1 MFRFV
6 VVSFEILALIMIL
19 RSAFVQFWLS
29 DIQTTAS
36 QWMNDVSLVL
46 DNKQL
51 SSFRSGIVKH
61 SQNLNEAQIAYI
73 LKITS
78 SKSELKHFNQ
88 LYCQAG
94 DKNPFIYG
102 INLRYLCVEIDRQ
115 EIIKG
120 PNTISS

>member
-6 VVSFEILALIMIL
+6 VVTFEVLALIMVL

-29 DIQTTAS
+29 DLQMTAS

-51 SSFRSGIVKH
+51 ADFRSDITQH
-61 SQNLNEAQIAYI
+61 SQNLNEAQLEYI
-73 LKITS
+73 LKITRT
-78 SKSELKHFNQ
+78 KSELKRFNQ
-88 LYCQAG
+88 HYCLAG

-115 EIIKG
+115 EIIK
-120 PNTISS
+120 NID

>member
-6 VVSFEILALIMIL
+6 VVTFEVLALVMIL

-29 DIQTTAS
+29 DLQVTAS
-36 QWMNDVSLVL
+36 QWINDITLVI

-51 SSFRSGIVKH
+51 ANFRSGITQH
-61 SQNLNEAQIAYI
+61 SQNLNEAQLEYI

-78 SKSELKHFNQ
+78 SKSELKRFNY
-88 LYCQAG
+88 LYCQTG

-102 INLRYLCVEIDRQ
+102 INLRYICVEIDRQ
-115 EIIKG
+115 KMINDTE
-120 PNTISS
+120 